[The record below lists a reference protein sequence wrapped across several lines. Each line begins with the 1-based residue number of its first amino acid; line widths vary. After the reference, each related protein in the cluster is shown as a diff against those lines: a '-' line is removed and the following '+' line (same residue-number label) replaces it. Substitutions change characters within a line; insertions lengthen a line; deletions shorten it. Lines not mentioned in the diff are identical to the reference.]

1 MVFFQSRLIFR
12 LNMHPSWKWTEGLQM
27 KERKLCSELSNEKGG
42 GSRQKHT
49 DFFLLLFIKNTVPPP
64 NTDINTHT
72 FQGGAYKNNNITR
85 ALRTLLN
92 TSPFAR
98 LGDHW
103 ECFLRCDLSH
113 LKERRPW
120 PEGPL
125 CPPSRQKWHPQSSAS
140 SNCPVSKTILE

>member
-1 MVFFQSRLIFR
+1 
-12 LNMHPSWKWTEGLQM
+12 M

-49 DFFLLLFIKNTVPPP
+49 DFFLLLFIKNTIPPP

-72 FQGGAYKNNNITR
+72 FQGGAYKNNNRTR
-85 ALRTLLN
+85 ALRTLFN

-98 LGDHW
+98 LGDDW

-113 LKERRPW
+113 LKERRP
-120 PEGPL
+120 
-125 CPPSRQKWHPQSSAS
+125 
-140 SNCPVSKTILE
+140 